1 MTGRGGPMSGIEVKP
16 AGIKQ
21 PEVHAWLI
29 RFAFG
34 AGVSALAGVVAALFG
49 PRIGGVFLAFP
60 AILLASLTL
69 IAEEDGLRQARDDA
83 RGATFGTAG
92 LFVFALVVA
101 ATATRWP
108 LWAALGLA
116 GLAWAVVSL
125 GLYALAR
132 ATGHGDDEPT
142 PDSGRQ

>member
-1 MTGRGGPMSGIEVKP
+1 MSQIEVKP
-16 AGIKQ
+16 AEIKQ
-21 PEVHAWLI
+21 PKARDWLI

-34 AGVSALAGVVAALFG
+34 AGVSVLAGVGAALFG
-49 PRIGGVFLAFP
+49 PRVGGVFLAFP

-83 RGATFGTAG
+83 RGAAAGTAG
-92 LFVFALVVA
+92 LLVFALVVA

-116 GLAWAVVSL
+116 ALAWAVVSL

-132 ATGHGDDEPT
+132 ATGHGDDEP
-142 PDSGRQ
+142 Q

>member
-1 MTGRGGPMSGIEVKP
+1 MSEIEVKP
-16 AGIKQ
+16 AEIKQ
-21 PEVHAWLI
+21 PKARDWLI

-34 AGVSALAGVVAALFG
+34 AGVSALAGVVAALSG
-49 PRIGGVFLAFP
+49 PRVGGVFLAFP

-83 RGATFGTAG
+83 RGATAGTAG
-92 LFVFALVVA
+92 LLVFAFVVA

-116 GLAWAVVSL
+116 ALAWAVVSL

-132 ATGHGDDEPT
+132 ATGHGNDEP
-142 PDSGRQ
+142 Q